1 MNVARGLLTT
11 LVALL
16 VLCAPSAAQA
26 PSTTVTIQ
34 LLSINDFHGN
44 LETPLSGNPQ
54 FPRGIGGA
62 EYLATDVAR
71 AVAENPNSIFVAA
84 GDLIGASPM
93 MSALFHNE
101 PAVLALNSMHLAISS
116 VGNHEFDK
124 GTEELLRIQRGGCH
138 PVDGCKGAAAFPG
151 AAYEYLAANVIRKTA
166 SGSEPL
172 FPPTAVRTIDGVKI
186 GFIGEVLANTPT
198 LVQPSG
204 IRDLTFLDEAST
216 ANKYVA
222 ELESQGVRAI
232 VLLIHQGGV
241 QGTEETGDPNGC
253 ADFRGGILPILDKL
267 SPDIKMIVAGHTH
280 GAYVCHIDGRTLV
293 NSGNYGRG
301 LSRTDL
307 TIDRATD
314 EIISIKARNETVTHD
329 VPADPAVARIIDT
342 YRPLVV
348 PIASRVV
355 GRITRDVTKDNNDAG
370 ESALGDVIAD
380 DQLEAARAAGFAGAE
395 VAFMNPGGIR
405 TSLTIDHPG
414 QVGGRGDVTY
424 GGLYTVQPF
433 SDLVYAGAI
442 SGAGLKDLLE
452 QQFHPNG
459 SRTILQVSNGFTYTY
474 RKNAPQGQHV
484 VEGSMKLNGATIGPD
499 ATVHIVASDFL
510 FYGGDGFSVLPTEA
524 QMESY
529 VSDDLDAL
537 VAYFQ
542 KHSPVGPGPQ
552 NRIRVEP

>member
-1 MNVARGLLTT
+1 MRGT
-11 LVALL
+11 
-16 VLCAPSAAQA
+16 
-26 PSTTVTIQ
+26 
-34 LLSINDFHGN
+34 
-44 LETPLSGNPQ
+44 
-54 FPRGIGGA
+54 GGA
-62 EYLATDVAR
+62 EYLATHIAR
-71 AVAENPNSIFVAA
+71 AEAENPNSILVAA
-84 GDLIGASPM
+84 GDMIGASPM
-93 MSALFHNE
+93 LSALFHNE

-124 GTEELLRIQRGGCH
+124 GTEELLRIQHGGCH
-138 PVDGCKGAAAFPG
+138 PVDGCKGAASFPG
-151 AAYEYLAANVIRKTA
+151 AAYDYLAANVIRTTDA
-166 SGSEPL
+166 GSEPL
-172 FPPTAVRTIDGVKI
+172 FPPTAVRTIGGVKI

-222 ELESQGVRAI
+222 ELESQGVKAI

-241 QGTEETGDPNGC
+241 QGIEETGDPNGC
-253 ADFRGGILPILDKL
+253 ADFRGGILPILARL

-280 GAYVCHIDGRTLV
+280 GSYVCHIDGRTLV

-314 EIISIKARNETVTHD
+314 EIINIAARNETISQD
-329 VPADPAVARIIDT
+329 VPADPAITRIIET

-348 PIASRVV
+348 PIANRVV
-355 GRITRDVTKDNNDAG
+355 GQITRDITKDDNGSG
-370 ESALGDVIAD
+370 ETALGDVIAD
-380 DQLEAARAAGFAGAE
+380 DQLEAARAAGLQGAE

-405 TSLTIDHPG
+405 TGLTMDHPG

-424 GGLYTVQPF
+424 GGLYAVQPF
-433 SDLVYAGAI
+433 SDLVYAGTI

-452 QQFHPNG
+452 QQFHASG

-484 VEGSMKLNGATIGPD
+484 VEGSMKLNGVPIRPD

-510 FYGGDGFSVLPTEA
+510 FYGGDGFSVLSTEA
-524 QMESY
+524 RMESY

-537 VAYFQ
+537 STYFQ

-552 NRIRVEP
+552 NRISVVP